1 MPNINTM
8 YEKDIEALI
17 EKIVDLEVINE
28 RLANDYTLVK
38 SENDTLNSQLAAI
51 KQ

>member
-1 MPNINTM
+1 MPNINMM

-28 RLANDYTLVK
+28 RLANDYMLVK